1 MTNNIN
7 SSFCF
12 GPGRSKFHEFCAV
25 TLRGFLLCCA
35 DLFSPLKLRRKF
47 AAYKVT
53 DIAVQSAAT
62 FAGNLQVKKKLPVIF
77 SGLPVV
83 ALFLFM
89 GALGLSMS
97 GPAFAGTQCNST
109 FTWIPN
115 NNAGGVDV
123 VVTYPQEGDV
133 SSGVLDIN
141 ASVDITHPYVGEI
154 DGNLTSPSATSVQL
168 FDRPGYPPNWGCSEN
183 NLLITFDD
191 SAATGTNVE
200 NVCNVATPTI
210 SGTYQPQNIATN
222 PLSGFNGIQ
231 PVGDWTFHYTDN
243 RNSAGFDVGWSNQAC
258 VTIQHAAVTFD
269 KWVSTNAACSDTLDS
284 IIVAP
289 GTNVYY
295 CYTVSNPGTE
305 QLVLNTGNATDDQGL
320 VLSGLEGTYAPGATT
335 TIVSGPYVAGD
346 TQLPLGTT
354 TNIAQITMTGD
365 SALFP
370 NTQTLVT
377 SETATVLVS
386 NAPPA
391 SGNKPLYLDNANNLS
406 RIAYVGGA
414 TVTIDEG
421 AAVDWVL
428 PALAA
433 PLTVDGTSGQI
444 PVTLVLDELG
454 NGSTRNFTIS
464 LISSDAGIGTFASGS
479 FSSALPLTTTYNL
492 GLTSPGDKLLPDT
505 STITLRIDNTTTGSS
520 NRRIIVTPNGSQVT
534 LPSNT
539 VVNVDS
545 VYFYDTVLAKAVPG
559 AAAGQPNV
567 YVRADI
573 SDPFGWADVT
583 SATVAMTGGPCSI
596 GAATMTSVATT
607 ASTNTFQSNVAV
619 TTVGNPATCTAS
631 VTGYEG
637 YEAPASQ
644 VTHTNTGDLLV
655 GTPSLTMLRSV
666 SGTSKP
672 GQTLTLSTVV
682 ANSGSGY
689 SNSVKIADIL
699 SPYIAFNLTALPPS
713 TAPFTF
719 SDGTP
724 CGNASGLSL
733 SAPQYANNRPPS
745 YAYVP
750 GATGFDGTITAWRMD
765 PLTGSMNPNSCFTLQ
780 YQAQVK

>member
-1 MTNNIN
+1 MISLITI
-7 SSFCF
+7 
-12 GPGRSKFHEFCAV
+12 
-25 TLRGFLLCCA
+25 LLFPA
-35 DLFSPLKLRRKF
+35 ERVF
-47 AAYKVT
+47 A
-53 DIAVQSAAT
+53 S
-62 FAGNLQVKKKLPVIF
+62 
-77 SGLPVV
+77 
-83 ALFLFM
+83 
-89 GALGLSMS
+89 
-97 GPAFAGTQCNST
+97 TQCNT
-109 FTWIPN
+109 TLTVIPN
-115 NNAGGVDV
+115 NNAGGADV

-133 SSGVLDIN
+133 SSGVLDFN
-141 ASVDITHPYVGEI
+141 ASVDITHPYVGDI
-154 DGNLTSPSATSVQL
+154 DGNVTSPSATSVQL
-168 FDRPGYPPNWGCSEN
+168 FDRPGYPPNWGCTGN
-183 NLLITFDD
+183 NIQAMFDD
-191 SAATGTNVE
+191 EAASGTNVE
-200 NVCNVATPTI
+200 AICAGATPTI
-210 SGTYQPQNIATN
+210 SGTYQPQNIGSN
-222 PLSGFNGIQ
+222 PLGDFDGTQ
-231 PVGDWTFHYTDN
+231 PAGDWTFHYTDN
-243 RNSAGFDVGWSNQAC
+243 RNSAGFDTGWSNQAC

-269 KWVSTNAACSDTLDS
+269 KWVSTNATCSDTLDS
-284 IIVAP
+284 IIVTP

-305 QLVLNTGNATDDQGL
+305 QLVLDTGNATDDQGL
-320 VLSGLEGTYAPGATT
+320 DLSGLVGTYAPGAST
-335 TIVSGPYVAGD
+335 TIVSGPYVAGGV
-346 TQLPLGTT
+346 QLPIGTT
-354 TNIAQITMTGD
+354 TNIAQVTMTGD

-370 NTQTLVT
+370 NTQSLVT

-414 TVTIDEG
+414 TATIDEG

-428 PALAA
+428 PALSA
-433 PLTVDGTSGQI
+433 PLTVDGTTGQV

-479 FSSALPLTTTYNL
+479 FSVALPLTPTYNL
-492 GLTSPGDKLLPDT
+492 ALTTPGDKVLPDT

-520 NRRIIVTPNGSQVT
+520 NRRVIVTPNGSQVT

-607 ASTNTFQSNVAV
+607 VSINTFQSDVTV

-637 YEAPASQ
+637 YEVPASQ

-666 SGTSKP
+666 AGVSKP
-672 GQTLTLSTVV
+672 GQTLTFSTTVT
-682 ANSGSGY
+682 NSGSGY
-689 SNSVKIADIL
+689 TNSISLAENV
-699 SPYIAFNLTALPPS
+699 SPYVAFNLTALPPS

-733 SAPQYANNRPPS
+733 SAPQYANNRPPT

-750 GATGFDGTITAWRMD
+750 GVTGFDGTITAWRHPAVPGAGEVD
-765 PLTGSMNPNSCFTLQ
+765 DGATELLPTYDELENET
-780 YQAQVK
+780 